1 MPVNITE
8 ETSAKSSPR
17 PTWGYFVAFGILFAF
32 LVLLGYGLWK
42 SQQGSIRAGENSPDF
57 SLTTFD
63 GQQIDLN
70 SLTGNVV
77 VLNFWAS
84 WCTTCE
90 EEATDLQAAWNYYQ
104 SQDNVIFIGV
114 DYMDSEQKAIA
125 YIEKYNITYP
135 NAPDTGGWVSSS
147 FRVRGVPETFVIDPS
162 GKIASIKIGP
172 YSSLAEIQAAI
183 DPLLTQQ

>member
-1 MPVNITE
+1 MVYDMRRG
-8 ETSAKSSPR
+8 A
-17 PTWGYFVAFGILFAF
+17 A
-32 LVLLGYGLWK
+32 
-42 SQQGSIRAGENSPDF
+42 
-57 SLTTFD
+57 
-63 GQQIDLN
+63 
-70 SLTGNVV
+70 
-77 VLNFWAS
+77 
-84 WCTTCE
+84 
-90 EEATDLQAAWNYYQ
+90 DLQAAWNYYQ

-183 DPLLTQQ
+183 DPLLTQ